1 MAHSGARVLRYKG
14 RHVIVIPKLPPD
26 YYLLGPH
33 NVKTKGVVT
42 FTIKTVWSSRYALGS
57 LEALSDYLPA
67 YYLPIK
73 SLPVMPRS

>member
-42 FTIKTVWSSRYALGS
+42 FTIKTV
-57 LEALSDYLPA
+57 
-67 YYLPIK
+67 
-73 SLPVMPRS
+73 